1 MFNRPMFN
9 SLLKKL
15 IVLFSAYLVIVF
27 HAAAHTE
34 DVSGWL
40 KRADEYR
47 LSAKSVRV
55 KVRVELYKNDTLDRS
70 RRYNV
75 YIKPGRLSLVVFESP
90 GELGQKVLMRDEQF
104 HLFMPKT
111 RRAIRI
117 TPMQKLLGE
126 ASTGDIANMTWHE
139 DYSARLLSDS
149 ETINGQ
155 PCVLLEL
162 QSQRKGSTYERIELY
177 LHKQTHAPVYARLY
191 LASGK
196 LAKEASYTMGSLNGN
211 TMVTGMTLVDRI
223 KTGRRTE
230 VIYTAMQPMNMPD
243 KYFNPQFLLRNQVE

>member
-1 MFNRPMFN
+1 MYNRI
-9 SLLKKL
+9 LKKSSIIL
-15 IVLFSAYLVIVF
+15 SACLAILLQTAML
-27 HAAAHTE
+27 HTAAHAE
-34 DVSGWL
+34 DVSDWL

-47 LSAKSVRV
+47 LSTDSVRV
-55 KVRVELYKNDTLDRS
+55 ELRVELYKSDILDRS

-75 YIKPGRLSLVVFESP
+75 YIKPGRLSLVVFKSP

-104 HLFMPKT
+104 HMFMPKT

-155 PCVLLEL
+155 ACVLLEL
-162 QSQRKGSTYERIELY
+162 QSQRKGNTYERIELY
-177 LHKQTHAPVYARLY
+177 LHKQTYAPVYARLY
-191 LASGK
+191 LTSGK

-211 TMVTGMTLVDRI
+211 TMVTGMTLIDRI
-223 KTGRRTE
+223 KAERRTE
-230 VIYTAMQPMNMPD
+230 VIYTDIHPVNIPD
-243 KYFNPQFLLRNQVE
+243 KYFNPQFLLRNQVD